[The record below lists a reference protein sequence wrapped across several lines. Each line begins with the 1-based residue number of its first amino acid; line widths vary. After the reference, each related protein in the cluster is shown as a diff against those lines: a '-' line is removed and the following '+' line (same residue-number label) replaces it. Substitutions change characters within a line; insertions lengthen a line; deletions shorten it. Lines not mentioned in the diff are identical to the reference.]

1 MKTSNK
7 VYILAL
13 ADYVVLYLS
22 KNNVEI
28 THLKLQ
34 KIIYYIQAWSLV
46 YHDNELFNESPQA
59 WVNGPVYPSIYQK
72 FKKFNFSNITFPD
85 VDIENIDEITSKTA
99 NELGLGKNDLHLINA
114 VINKYGPMNPIR
126 LVHLTHAEQPWN
138 EARKD
143 LNPFARSEKEIS
155 LTTMKSYYSS
165 LLEKKTS
172 A

>member
-59 WVNGPVYPSIYQK
+59 WVNGPVYP
-72 FKKFNFSNITFPD
+72 FNLPKI
-85 VDIENIDEITSKTA
+85 
-99 NELGLGKNDLHLINA
+99 
-114 VINKYGPMNPIR
+114 
-126 LVHLTHAEQPWN
+126 
-138 EARKD
+138 
-143 LNPFARSEKEIS
+143 
-155 LTTMKSYYSS
+155 
-165 LLEKKTS
+165 
-172 A
+172 